1 MQCTTICKQRIHAC
15 LLVEEGVAGRAS
27 RDRDL
32 ARMLLAGGVLAVGGS
47 VAKPHVTVGTVQV
60 LGGFGHHASSAIA
73 GAALKQREVSPVLLA
88 GKVRAKVG
96 RLATPPRATHLT
108 IKWPGQR
115 VSAVGLAQAAAPPHQ
130 ECRGRCTSHGRCD
143 VPSEIVDG
151 GPHFGRQ
158 PFALAWRSPLI
169 CFYFFIRPKKRISG
183 NLKMILVQTE
193 VCFRIR
199 TMWTPAIDAMTR
211 LLLWRAA
218 PGLARTRSRPSSA
231 RTTIRPTPRSSR

>member
-151 GPHFGRQ
+151 GPHGCVSGCQHGGSGGEADQICSILR
-158 PFALAWRSPLI
+158 ARLAKSSDLFLF
-169 CFYFFIRPKKRISG
+169 FY
-183 NLKMILVQTE
+183 
-193 VCFRIR
+193 
-199 TMWTPAIDAMTR
+199 
-211 LLLWRAA
+211 
-218 PGLARTRSRPSSA
+218 SS
-231 RTTIRPTPRSSR
+231 